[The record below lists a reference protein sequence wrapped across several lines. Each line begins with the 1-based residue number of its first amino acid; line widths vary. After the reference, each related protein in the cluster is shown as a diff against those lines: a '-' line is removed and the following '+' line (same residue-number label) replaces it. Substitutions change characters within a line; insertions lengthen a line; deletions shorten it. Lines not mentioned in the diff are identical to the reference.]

1 MLGSVVHDNWPNA
14 RFDANLSIRE
24 RAEVSRLVRTVE
36 RAAADGAAAFPSAPR
51 PRTLLE
57 RYRLDLLDRLQR
69 HLEGSL

>member
-1 MLGSVVHDNWPNA
+1 MFGSGLQEFHSKV
-14 RFDANLSIRE
+14 RFDASLSVRE
-24 RAEVSRLVRTVE
+24 RAEVSRIVRTME
-36 RAAADGAAAFPSAPR
+36 RAANDGATELSWAPG